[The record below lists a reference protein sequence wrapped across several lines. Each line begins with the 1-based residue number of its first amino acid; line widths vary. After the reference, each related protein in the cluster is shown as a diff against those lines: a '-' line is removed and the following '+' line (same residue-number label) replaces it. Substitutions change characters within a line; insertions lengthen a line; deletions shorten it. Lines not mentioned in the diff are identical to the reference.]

1 MLNHGLSTALLF
13 LIVGYFIK
21 RRGSRDVFAFGG
33 VQTNTPVAAS
43 LWMFAAL
50 ATCSLPGLS
59 TFVSEFMVLAGTFSR
74 HPAFAAVATVTIVL
88 AALYMLLMYQ
98 RTMTGPVT
106 PEVERTVTD
115 DLSGRERLAIA
126 PLVILVLVLGFFPKP
141 MLDVIEPAVQA
152 TMQHVGVSDPQPW
165 VTAEGGR

>member
-1 MLNHGLSTALLF
+1 
-13 LIVGYFIK
+13 
-21 RRGSRDVFAFGG
+21 
-33 VQTNTPVAAS
+33 
-43 LWMFAAL
+43 
-50 ATCSLPGLS
+50 
-59 TFVSEFMVLAGTFSR
+59 
-74 HPAFAAVATVTIVL
+74 L